1 MSGMLTVGRLHAGA
15 PLNADVKQGVSELN
29 CVFTIVPTLI
39 RADKVFVCVF
49 RTFCFEYFAKFW
61 LLSVWFIVDWAT
73 NGLVS

>member
-39 RADKVFVCVF
+39 RADRVFVCVF
-49 RTFCFEYFAKFW
+49 RTFCFVYFAKFW